1 MHNLICCLKEKESF
15 IRITSHFKDYTYINF
30 EEYVNNLDEVKNM
43 SLYRSWQY
51 AVVDR
56 RLLWCNEAVSF
67 FKKMSLPVIYFD
79 DDYEDVIKSIKATVT
94 KPDSESGENKTY
106 SGQKKDIQTVEKIRY
121 IERQKVIEKKVYTG
135 IEKKIVIISNLTKC
149 AGSTTLTLN
158 LAKYLSNLK
167 ILSAVI
173 EPPIEYPTIFHWMG
187 IEERLNK
194 GISDG
199 RNDFYSYPH
208 EILKNKSLKPN
219 SEYIFDNIAWIV
231 PDDRR
236 EKIERWD
243 YNQMIKL
250 IYASSLCPIT
260 FIDVGSNT
268 GHVSVKPILSN
279 VDKILV
285 VIDPFPTY
293 CIRQNHKLEEF
304 LKLKEEGFPIHFIV
318 NKWNSGVKDKDF
330 LSYLGF
336 EPVAFIPVID
346 LNYLYKANY
355 SSSISYSYREVSEKV
370 ERPLE
375 KILSLFIQKKFLKS
389 PAPAEVSKSL
399 LEKLKKFSFK
409 FSKFEKGLN

>member
-1 MHNLICCLKEKESF
+1 MQNIVCCLKERESF
-15 IRITSHFKDYTYINF
+15 LRITGHFKDCGYISF
-30 EEYVNNLDEVKNM
+30 DQYISDLDEVKNL

-56 RLLWCNEAVSF
+56 RLSWRAEAVIF
-67 FKKMSLPVIYFD
+67 FKKKAITIIYFD
-79 DDYEDVIKSIKATVT
+79 DDYEDVIKSIKTTV
-94 KPDSESGENKTY
+94 KRPEVESGGNISLEEHKNNP
-106 SGQKKDIQTVEKIRY
+106 GPVEKIRY

-135 IEKKIVIISNLTKC
+135 IEKKTVIISNLTKC

-194 GISDG
+194 GSGDG
-199 RNDFYSYPH
+199 INDFYSYPH
-208 EILKNKSLKPN
+208 KIWKNKSLKPG

-236 EKIERWD
+236 EKIESWD

-260 FIDVGSNT
+260 FIDIGSNI
-268 GHVSVKPILSN
+268 GHASVKPILSN
-279 VDKILV
+279 VDEILV

-293 CIRQNHKLEEF
+293 CMGQNNKLEEL
-304 LKLKEEGFPIHFIV
+304 LKLKEEGFSIHFIV

-330 LSYLGF
+330 LSYLGC
-336 EPVAFIPVID
+336 EPAAFIPAIN
-346 LNYLYKANY
+346 LEYLYKANY
-355 SSSISYSYREVSEKV
+355 SSSISCSYREVFEKL
-370 ERPLE
+370 EKPLE

-389 PAPAEVSKSL
+389 PAPEEGSRSV
-399 LEKLKKFSFK
+399 LERMKSFK
-409 FSKFEKGLN
+409 FKVFRV